1 MTRTLRSSS
10 KASTGSQLVKASRPD
25 VVVFPDGSVVWEEPE
40 VVEPLPYAG
49 YELPPLKAR
58 RTSVVL
64 RSQANLTLKVGGR
77 TRWMAVGGAIALL
90 TVGIGVTL
98 THLAQV
104 STAGSREPHNSPL
117 GPVEMQRYS
126 ANPSGAVLPGL

>member
-1 MTRTLRSSS
+1 MPRTLRSSS
-10 KASTGSQLVKASRPD
+10 KASTGSQLVKVSQPD
-25 VVVFPDGSVVWEEPE
+25 VVVFPDGSVMWEEPE
-40 VVEPLPYAG
+40 AVKPFPYAG
-49 YELPPLKAR
+49 YELPPLKDH

-64 RSQANLTLKVGGR
+64 RQANFTVEVGSR

-98 THLAQV
+98 THLAQL
-104 STAGSREPHNSPL
+104 STAKSPDSHYPPL

-126 ANPSGAVLPGL
+126 ANPSTVLPGL